1 MYFGSNLDAFYL
13 NFNAFLVTIELLG
26 NQEQASYW
34 RQEVMSG
41 RVIGGYGQTELGHG
55 SNVKGLETQAVYD
68 SSKQAWIISSPT
80 PTSAKFWPG
89 VLGQFSTHQVI
100 QAKAIV
106 NGQSLGIQTFVIE
119 IRNEYSSHNFRKL
132 QDLPN
137 V

>member
-1 MYFGSNLDAFYL
+1 M
-13 NFNAFLVTIELLG
+13 TIELLG
-26 NQEQASYW
+26 NEEQASYW

-68 SSKQAWIISSPT
+68 PIKQVWIINSPT
-80 PTSAKFWPG
+80 PTSTKFWPG

-100 QAKAIV
+100 QARAIV
-106 NGQSLGIQTFVIE
+106 NGQNLGIQTFVIE
-119 IRNEYSSHNFRKL
+119 IRNEYPLSNSRKL
-132 QDLPN
+132 QDLPK